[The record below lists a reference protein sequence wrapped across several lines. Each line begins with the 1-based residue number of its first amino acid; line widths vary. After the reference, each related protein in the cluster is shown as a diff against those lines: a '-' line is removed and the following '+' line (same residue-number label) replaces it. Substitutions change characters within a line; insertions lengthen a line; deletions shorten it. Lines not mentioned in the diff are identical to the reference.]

1 MIHTFLV
8 STCYTC
14 LYIGSLYIF
23 AVGRPKPGL
32 VRNNPNVV
40 LARCIGVII
49 ASFLSCFFTNWLCNI
64 NPLVSFDFKQTVK
77 CLLHVGILFLG
88 PLYQTIFIDKLYKD
102 CIEYL
107 FFEIRNLATWRN
119 LVIGPLSE
127 EVMFRCAMIPL
138 FERANYSRKET
149 ILSAP
154 FLFGFAHF
162 HHSYELLL
170 SYPGA
175 YVIAMVQ
182 FLVQFFYT
190 TLFGW
195 YSTYVFLQTHSLW
208 PTFLIHSFCNFMG
221 LPVFYGRIGTTFQ
234 TTIYYT
240 LLITGLFLFVITWN
254 MFYS

>member
-1 MIHTFLV
+1 MVYPFLV

-32 VRNNPNVV
+32 VRNDPNVV
-40 LARCIGVII
+40 LTRCIGVII
-49 ASFLSCFFTNWLCNI
+49 ASFSSYLFTNWICGVNFFAFLK
-64 NPLVSFDFKQTVK
+64 FRQTVK

-88 PLYQTIFIDKLYKD
+88 PLYQTIFIDKVYKNLL
-102 CIEYL
+102 ETVS
-107 FFEIRNLATWRN
+107 FEIKNPATWRN

-127 EVMFRCAMIPL
+127 EVMFRCSIIPL
-138 FERANYSRKET
+138 FEKANYSQKET

-154 FLFGFAHF
+154 LLFGFAHF
-162 HHSYELLL
+162 HHSYEFLL

-175 YVIAMVQ
+175 YVVAMIQ

-195 YSTYVFLQTHSLW
+195 YSTYVFLNTHSIW

-221 LPVFYGRIGTTFQ
+221 LPVFFGRLGTTFQ
-234 TTIYYT
+234 TTMYYT
-240 LLITGLFLFVITWN
+240 LLITGLFLFVITWS